1 MPSMSLIWRKRSII
15 FSEPMKTPLSE
26 MLKKTFRSA
35 LTVGRH
41 KEYELL
47 APELSEIKD
56 IADILFGRIEK
67 KIEEL
72 KNIEV
77 IVDEKIKILEDL
89 IKRAESLTSSSESSV
104 HFREVIILNEKGL
117 KIDEIA
123 RILDMPAGEVE
134 LILNLAAKRH

>member
-1 MPSMSLIWRKRSII
+1 
-15 FSEPMKTPLSE
+15 MKTPISA

-35 LTVGRH
+35 LTVGRQ

-72 KNIEV
+72 KNMEV
-77 IVDEKIKILEDL
+77 LADEKIKILEDL
-89 IKRAESLTSSSESSV
+89 IKRAESLASSSESPA

-134 LILNLAAKRH
+134 LILNLAAKRY

>member
-1 MPSMSLIWRKRSII
+1 
-15 FSEPMKTPLSE
+15 MKTPISE

-35 LTVGRH
+35 LTVRRQR
-41 KEYELL
+41 ENELL
-47 APELSEIKD
+47 ALELSEIKD

-77 IVDEKIKILEDL
+77 LVDEKIKFLKDL
-89 IKRAESLTSSSESSV
+89 IKRAESLASSSESST
-104 HFREVIILNEKGL
+104 HFREVITLSEQGL

-134 LILNLAAKRH
+134 LILNLATKRH

>member
-1 MPSMSLIWRKRSII
+1 
-15 FSEPMKTPLSE
+15 MKTSISE

-35 LTVGRH
+35 LTVRRQ

-77 IVDEKIKILEDL
+77 RVDEKIKFLKDL
-89 IKRAESLTSSSESSV
+89 IKRAESLASSSESST
-104 HFREVIILNEKGL
+104 HIREVITLSEKGL

-134 LILNLAAKRH
+134 LILNLATKRH

>member
-1 MPSMSLIWRKRSII
+1 
-15 FSEPMKTPLSE
+15 

-35 LTVGRH
+35 LTVRRQ

-47 APELSEIKD
+47 ALELSEIKD

-77 IVDEKIKILEDL
+77 LVDEKIKFLKDL
-89 IKRAESLTSSSESSV
+89 IKRAESLTSSSESST
-104 HFREVIILNEKGL
+104 HFREVITLSEKGL
-117 KIDEIA
+117 KIAEIA
-123 RILDMPAGEVE
+123 RTLDMPAGEVE